1 MKRPAALLPER
12 EALRRAVASLVKQ
25 PQRDASTIEEASRRF
40 DLSPVDEDFL
50 LHHFHDDAPATRNRI
65 RGKPP

>member
-1 MKRPAALLPER
+1 MKRAAALLPER
-12 EALRRAVASLVKQ
+12 EALRRAVAWLVEQ

-50 LHHFHDDAPATRNRI
+50 LHHFRDDAPGNRNRL